1 VRAILYFFSKNHHM
15 AYATIALTNKGCH
28 WPQKKKKKKKSK
40 RKRKRK
46 KVIVES
52 GGESHLLLSLSTLL
66 RRGLES

>member
-1 VRAILYFFSKNHHM
+1 MGPK
-15 AYATIALTNKGCH
+15 
-28 WPQKKKKKKKSK
+28 KKKKKKKSK

-52 GGESHLLLSLSTLL
+52 GGESHLLSLSTLL